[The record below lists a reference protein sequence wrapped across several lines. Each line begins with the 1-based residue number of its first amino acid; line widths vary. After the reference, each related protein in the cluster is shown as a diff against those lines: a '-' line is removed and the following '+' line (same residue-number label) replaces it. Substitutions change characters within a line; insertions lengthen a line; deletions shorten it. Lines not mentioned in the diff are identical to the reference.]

1 MIASGG
7 HPAGRDR
14 DRLRRCRLHVG
25 PGTTASLDP
34 EGIEILGMPGVLR
47 VIEEHDGA
55 LTVDFDPRR
64 LPISRLVA
72 ALELAHVIRPTT
84 RWGVEPHPVRSIAS

>member
-1 MIASGG
+1 
-7 HPAGRDR
+7 
-14 DRLRRCRLHVG
+14 
-25 PGTTASLDP
+25 
-34 EGIEILGMPGVLR
+34 MPGVLR

-84 RWGVEPHPVRSIAS
+84 R